1 MEQSQRRRAGCTECK
16 RKKAKCDEKRP
27 SCSRCYKYPHL
38 CSYELSVKTFRV
50 AKRKPASNAQ
60 IKTQPPFTDV
70 TAGGQQVSL
79 APSSAVTSNQLISY
93 TDTSDTFDSSFLSSS
108 MLDDSSDF
116 LISFPA
122 LSPPRLSFSISL
134 PSSPPLRSDPRR
146 IYFQHFVAHTAIV
159 YWPLQPD
166 MALSLII
173 PAADLSPCIM
183 GAMIAASSSQLFR
196 MARNPESKSAAISAT
211 VECLGNLREAI
222 TTPGFGNL
230 GVAILPTTLMLAT
243 TCVCAGDTTTF
254 RKHLNGALHIVQRD
268 KSKYSLDP
276 LWWMSLKWLVHL
288 LLMNRLSGL
297 PLPSRQT
304 KGFIDWDYLLTCMPD
319 LGRIDLTSGFSRELV
334 TALNIVCELSEP
346 RCMNVDASAQLY
358 ENDLACSTSPQEL
371 EVQLIELRKK
381 TASTVTDTVL
391 RTELEAS
398 HRLFTDATLLCLY
411 RRVNEL
417 PKDNPKVQ
425 TTVNSI
431 INSLHNID
439 KQSPVHAQLLWP
451 LLAAG
456 CDSTTYAER
465 TVVVETMESMTARG
479 MGSYENVLEFMRDYW
494 KNGGDMRWD
503 LFAKQTGKDLVLF

>member
-1 MEQSQRRRAGCTECK
+1 MEPSQRRRAGCTECK

-38 CSYELSVKTFRV
+38 CSYELSVKNFRV
-50 AKRKPASNAQ
+50 VKRKPANNTQ
-60 IKTQPPFTDV
+60 ITTWPSSTGEI
-70 TAGGQQVSL
+70 ASERQVSL
-79 APSSAVTSNQLISY
+79 APSSVVTPNQLISY
-93 TDTSDTFDSSFLSSS
+93 TNTSDTFE
-108 MLDDSSDF
+108 SDF
-116 LISFPA
+116 LSQSILNDSSEFLFSFPA
-122 LSPPRLSFSISL
+122 ASPPRLSISLSL

-146 IYFQHFVAHTAIV
+146 IYFQHFVAHTATV
-159 YWPLQPD
+159 YWPLQPI
-166 MALSLII
+166 MALSLIL

-196 MARNPESKSAAISAT
+196 MVRNPESKSAAISAT
-211 VECLGNLREAI
+211 VECLGSLREAI
-222 TTPGFGNL
+222 TSPGFGDL
-230 GVAILPTTLMLAT
+230 GVTILPTTLMLAT

-268 KSKYSLDP
+268 KTKYSLDP
-276 LWWMSLKWLVHL
+276 LWWMSLKWLVHM

-304 KGFIDWDYLLTCMPD
+304 KGFIDWEYLLTCMPD

-334 TALNIVCELSEP
+334 TALNRVCELSEP
-346 RCMNVDASAQLY
+346 RCLDIDASGQLHG
-358 ENDLACSTSPQEL
+358 NGLARSAISHEL
-371 EVQLIELRKK
+371 ELQLIELRKK

-391 RTELEAS
+391 RTELETS

-411 RRVNEL
+411 RRVDEL
-417 PKDNPKVQ
+417 PKDNLKVQ
-425 TTVNSI
+425 TAVKSI
-431 INSLHNID
+431 INSLQNIH

-451 LLAAG
+451 LFAAG
-456 CDSTTYAER
+456 CDSTAHAER
-465 TVVVETMESMTARG
+465 TIVVETMESMIARG
-479 MGSYENVLEFMRDYW
+479 LGSCENVLEFMRDYW

>member
-1 MEQSQRRRAGCTECK
+1 MTTQLSSTDETANEQQ
-16 RKKAKCDEKRP
+16 
-27 SCSRCYKYPHL
+27 L
-38 CSYELSVKTFRV
+38 
-50 AKRKPASNAQ
+50 
-60 IKTQPPFTDV
+60 
-70 TAGGQQVSL
+70 SL
-79 APSSAVTSNQLISY
+79 APSSVVTTTQLISY
-93 TDTSDTFDSSFLSSS
+93 TGISNTFESNFPSSPI
-108 MLDDSSDF
+108 LDDSTDF
-116 LISFPA
+116 LFPFHSSRPPT
-122 LSPPRLSFSISL
+122 LSISISL
-134 PSSPPLRSDPRR
+134 PTSPPLRSDPRR
-146 IYFQHFVAHTAIV
+146 IYFQHFVAHTAVV

-166 MALSLII
+166 MALSLIL

-211 VECLGNLREAI
+211 VECLRSLREAI

-230 GVAILPTTLMLAT
+230 GVTLLPTTLMLAT

-334 TALNIVCELSEP
+334 TALNMVCELSEP
-346 RCMNVDASAQLY
+346 RCMNVDASGQLH
-358 ENDLACSTSPQEL
+358 ENDLACNAYSHEL
-371 EVQLIELRKK
+371 EHRLIELRKK
-381 TASTVTDTVL
+381 NASTVTDMVL
-391 RTELEAS
+391 RTELEAC
-398 HRLFTDATLLCLY
+398 HRSFTDATLLCLY
-411 RRVNEL
+411 RRVDEL

-425 TTVNSI
+425 RAVSSI
-431 INSLHNID
+431 ISSLQNIG
-439 KQSPVHAQLLWP
+439 KQSPVQAQLFWP

-456 CDSTTYAER
+456 CDSTTHAER
-465 TVVVETMESMTARG
+465 TIVVETMESMTARG
-479 MGSYENVLEFMRDYW
+479 LGSYENVLEFMRDYW

-503 LFAKQTGKDLVLF
+503 IFAKQTGKDLVLF

>member
-1 MEQSQRRRAGCTECK
+1 MFTMLQV
-16 RKKAKCDEKRP
+16 P
-27 SCSRCYKYPHL
+27 SPL
-38 CSYELSVKTFRV
+38 L
-50 AKRKPASNAQ
+50 
-60 IKTQPPFTDV
+60 ILTQPSSTDE
-70 TAGGQQVSL
+70 TADEQQVSL
-79 APSSAVTSNQLISY
+79 APSSVATSNQLISY
-93 TDTSDTFDSSFLSSS
+93 TDMSDTFESNFISSS
-108 MLDDSSDF
+108 IIDDPSDW
-116 LISFPA
+116 LSHFPA
-122 LSPPRLSFSISL
+122 ESPPRHSLSISF

-146 IYFQHFVAHTAIV
+146 IYFQHFVAHTATV

-166 MALSLII
+166 MALSLIL

-196 MARNPESKSAAISAT
+196 MARNPESRSAAITAT

-222 TTPGFGNL
+222 TTPRFGDV
-230 GVAILPTTLMLAT
+230 GVTILPTTLMLAT
-243 TCVCAGDTTTF
+243 TCVCAGDTATF
-254 RKHLNGALHIVQRD
+254 RKHLNGALHVVQRD

-334 TALNIVCELSEP
+334 AALNMVCELSEP
-346 RCMNVDASAQLY
+346 SCMNVDASGQ
-358 ENDLACSTSPQEL
+358 
-371 EVQLIELRKK
+371 V
-381 TASTVTDTVL
+381 
-391 RTELEAS
+391 
-398 HRLFTDATLLCLY
+398 
-411 RRVNEL
+411 RVDEL

-425 TTVNSI
+425 TTVDSI
-431 INSLHNID
+431 ITSLQKID

-456 CDSTTYAER
+456 CDSTTHAER
-465 TVVVETMESMTARG
+465 TIVVETMESMTARG
-479 MGSYENVLEFMRDYW
+479 LGSYENVLEFMRDYW

>member
-1 MEQSQRRRAGCTECK
+1 MEPSQRRRAGCTECK

-38 CSYELSVKTFRV
+38 CSYELSVKSFRV
-50 AKRKPASNAQ
+50 AKRKPVKDAQ
-60 IKTQPPFTDV
+60 IMTLQSLNDE
-70 TAGGQQVSL
+70 AASEQQVSL
-79 APSSAVTSNQLISY
+79 ASSSVATSNQLISY
-93 TDTSDTFDSSFLSSS
+93 TATPDTFENNFLSSPIQG
-108 MLDDSSDF
+108 DSSEF
-116 LISFPA
+116 LFYFPA
-122 LSPPRLSFSISL
+122 VSPPRLKISL
-134 PSSPPLRSDPRR
+134 SFPSSPPLRSDPRR
-146 IYFQHFVAHTAIV
+146 IYFQHFVAHTATV
-159 YWPLQPD
+159 YWPLQPEI
-166 MALSLII
+166 ALSLIL

-196 MARNPESKSAAISAT
+196 MARNLESKSAAISAT

-222 TTPGFGNL
+222 TTPGFGGL
-230 GVAILPTTLMLAT
+230 GVTILPTTLMLAT

-268 KSKYSLDP
+268 KAKYSLDP

-304 KGFIDWDYLLTCMPD
+304 KGFIDWDYLLACMPD

-334 TALNIVCELSEP
+334 TALNMVCELSEP
-346 RCMNVDASAQLY
+346 RCMNADASGQLY
-358 ENDLACSTSPQEL
+358 GNDPARSAYSLEL
-371 EVQLIELRKK
+371 ELRLIELRKK
-381 TASTVTDTVL
+381 TASTVTDVVL
-391 RTELEAS
+391 RTELETS

-411 RRVNEL
+411 RRVDEL
-417 PKDNPKVQ
+417 PKHNPKVQ
-425 TTVNSI
+425 TAVKSI
-431 INSLHNID
+431 INSLQNIG

-456 CDSTTYAER
+456 CDSTTHAER
-465 TVVVETMESMTARG
+465 TIVVETMESMTARG
-479 MGSYENVLEFMRDYW
+479 LGSYDNVLEFMRDYW

>member
-1 MEQSQRRRAGCTECK
+1 M
-16 RKKAKCDEKRP
+16 
-27 SCSRCYKYPHL
+27 
-38 CSYELSVKTFRV
+38 
-50 AKRKPASNAQ
+50 
-60 IKTQPPFTDV
+60 
-70 TAGGQQVSL
+70 
-79 APSSAVTSNQLISY
+79 
-93 TDTSDTFDSSFLSSS
+93 SDTFESSFLSSS
-108 MLDDSSDF
+108 VLDDSSEF
-116 LISFPA
+116 LFSFPPM
-122 LSPPRLSFSISL
+122 SPPSLSISISL
-134 PSSPPLRSDPRR
+134 PASPPLRSDPRR

-166 MALSLII
+166 IALSLIL

-196 MARNPESKSAAISAT
+196 MARNPESRSAAISAT

-222 TTPGFGNL
+222 TTPGFGDL
-230 GVAILPTTLMLAT
+230 GVTILPTTLMLAT

-304 KGFIDWDYLLTCMPD
+304 KGFIDWDYLLTCLPD

-334 TALNIVCELSEP
+334 TTLNMVCELSEP
-346 RCMNVDASAQLY
+346 RCVDV
-358 ENDLACSTSPQEL
+358 DTSSHSLHGNNIARRAYSHEL
-371 EVQLIELRKK
+371 ELRLMELRKK
-381 TASTVTDTVL
+381 TASTVRDVVL
-391 RTELEAS
+391 RTELEIT

-411 RRVNEL
+411 RRVDEL

-431 INSLHNID
+431 ISSLQDID

-451 LLAAG
+451 LFAAG

-465 TVVVETMESMTARG
+465 TIVVEAMESMTSRG

>member
-38 CSYELSVKTFRV
+38 CSYELSVKTFRM

-122 LSPPRLSFSISL
+122 LSPPRLSVSLSL
-134 PSSPPLRSDPRR
+134 PPSPPLRSDPRR

-230 GVAILPTTLMLAT
+230 GVTILPTTLMLAT

-371 EVQLIELRKK
+371 ELQLIELRKK

>member
-1 MEQSQRRRAGCTECK
+1 MEPSQRRRAGCTECK

-38 CSYELSVKTFRV
+38 CSYELSVKTVRV

-79 APSSAVTSNQLISY
+79 APSSAVISNQLISY

-122 LSPPRLSFSISL
+122 VSPPKPSISISL

-166 MALSLII
+166 MALSLIL

-230 GVAILPTTLMLAT
+230 GVTILPTTLMLAT

-254 RKHLNGALHIVQRD
+254 RKHLNGALHIIQRD

-346 RCMNVDASAQLY
+346 RCMNVDASAQW
-358 ENDLACSTSPQEL
+358 
-371 EVQLIELRKK
+371 
-381 TASTVTDTVL
+381 
-391 RTELEAS
+391 
-398 HRLFTDATLLCLY
+398 
-411 RRVNEL
+411 RVNEL

>member
-1 MEQSQRRRAGCTECK
+1 MEPSQRRRAGCTECK
-16 RKKAKCDEKRP
+16 RKKAKITTKPSSTVEK
-27 SCSRCYKYPHL
+27 
-38 CSYELSVKTFRV
+38 SVE
-50 AKRKPASNAQ
+50 
-60 IKTQPPFTDV
+60 
-70 TAGGQQVSL
+70 QQVSL
-79 APSSAVTSNQLISY
+79 APSSVATSNQLISF
-93 TDTSDTFDSSFLSSS
+93 TDTSDAFEINFLSSS
-108 MLDDSSDF
+108 MLDDPSEF
-116 LISFPA
+116 LFPLPA
-122 LSPPRLSFSISL
+122 VSLPRLSISISL

-146 IYFQHFVAHTAIV
+146 IYFQHFVAHTATV

-166 MALSLII
+166 MALSLIL

-196 MARNPESKSAAISAT
+196 MARNPESRSAAISAT
-211 VECLGNLREAI
+211 VECLRNLREAI
-222 TTPGFGNL
+222 TSPGFGDL
-230 GVAILPTTLMLAT
+230 GVTILPTTLMLAT

-334 TALNIVCELSEP
+334 TALNMVCELSEP
-346 RCMNVDASAQLY
+346 SYMNVDASGQLY
-358 ENDLACSTSPQEL
+358 GNDLARSAQSREL
-371 EVQLIELRKK
+371 ELRLIELRKK
-381 TASTVTDTVL
+381 TTSTVTDVVL
-391 RTELEAS
+391 RTELESS

-411 RRVNEL
+411 RRVDEL

-425 TTVNSI
+425 TAVNSI
-431 INSLHNID
+431 INSLQHID

-456 CDSTTYAER
+456 CDSTTHAER
-465 TVVVETMESMTARG
+465 IIVVETMESMTARG
-479 MGSYENVLEFMRDYW
+479 LGSYENVLEFMRDYW
-494 KNGGDMRWD
+494 KNGGDMRWE

>member
-38 CSYELSVKTFRV
+38 CSYELSVKNFRV
-50 AKRKPASNAQ
+50 AKRKPANNAQ
-60 IKTQPPFTDV
+60 ITTR
-70 TAGGQQVSL
+70 
-79 APSSAVTSNQLISY
+79 PSSTNETASERQLSLGPVTSNQLISY
-93 TDTSDTFDSSFLSSS
+93 SDTSDTFESNFLSPSILNDSSEFL
-108 MLDDSSDF
+108 F
-116 LISFPA
+116 SFPA
-122 LSPPRLSFSISL
+122 VSPPRLSISISL

-146 IYFQHFVAHTAIV
+146 IYFQHFVAHTATV

-166 MALSLII
+166 MALSLIL

-196 MARNPESKSAAISAT
+196 IARNPESKSAAILAT
-211 VECLGNLREAI
+211 MECLANLREAI
-222 TTPGFGNL
+222 TTPGFGDL

-254 RKHLNGALHIVQRD
+254 RKHLDGALHIVQRD

-276 LWWMSLKWLVHL
+276 LWWLSLKWLVHL

-334 TALNIVCELSEP
+334 TALNMVCELFEP
-346 RCMNVDASAQLY
+346 YCMNVNASGQLDGC
-358 ENDLACSTSPQEL
+358 DLVRSAHSHEL
-371 EVQLIELRKK
+371 ELRLIELRKK
-381 TASTVTDTVL
+381 TASTVTDVVL
-391 RTELEAS
+391 RIELETS

-411 RRVNEL
+411 RRVDEL
-417 PKDNPKVQ
+417 PKHNPKVQ
-425 TTVNSI
+425 IAVKSI
-431 INSLHNID
+431 IDSLQNIS

-451 LLAAG
+451 LLAVG
-456 CDSTTYAER
+456 CDSTTHAER
-465 TVVVETMESMTARG
+465 TIVVETMESMTARG
-479 MGSYENVLEFMRDYW
+479 LGSYDNVLEFMRDYW

-503 LFAKQTGKDLVLF
+503 LFAKQTGKDLILF

>member
-38 CSYELSVKTFRV
+38 CSYELSVKSFRV
-50 AKRKPASNAQ
+50 AKRKPANNAQ
-60 IKTQPPFTDV
+60 VTTQPPPTVETPSDV
-70 TAGGQQVSL
+70 S
-79 APSSAVTSNQLISY
+79 PSSVVTPSQLTSY
-93 TDTSDTFDSSFLSSS
+93 TDTPDTFESNFLSSS
-108 MLDDSSDF
+108 MLDDSSEF
-116 LISFPA
+116 LFSFPPM
-122 LSPPRLSFSISL
+122 SPPRLSISISL

-166 MALSLII
+166 MALSLIL

-196 MARNPESKSAAISAT
+196 MARNPESKNAAISAT

-222 TTPGFGNL
+222 TTPGFGDL
-230 GVAILPTTLMLAT
+230 GVTILPTTLMLAT

-304 KGFIDWDYLLTCMPD
+304 KGFIDWDYLLTCLPD

-334 TALNIVCELSEP
+334 TALNMVCELSEP
-346 RCMNVDASAQLY
+346 LCMDVDANGHLY
-358 ENDLACSTSPQEL
+358 GDDIARRAYCHEL
-371 EVQLIELRKK
+371 ELRLMELRKK
-381 TASTVTDTVL
+381 TALTVTDMVL
-391 RTELEAS
+391 RTELEIT

-411 RRVNEL
+411 RRVDEM

-431 INSLHNID
+431 ITSLQNID
-439 KQSPVHAQLLWP
+439 KRSPVHAQLLWP

-456 CDSTTYAER
+456 CDSTTHAER

>member
-1 MEQSQRRRAGCTECK
+1 
-16 RKKAKCDEKRP
+16 
-27 SCSRCYKYPHL
+27 
-38 CSYELSVKTFRV
+38 
-50 AKRKPASNAQ
+50 
-60 IKTQPPFTDV
+60 
-70 TAGGQQVSL
+70 
-79 APSSAVTSNQLISY
+79 
-93 TDTSDTFDSSFLSSS
+93 
-108 MLDDSSDF
+108 
-116 LISFPA
+116 
-122 LSPPRLSFSISL
+122 
-134 PSSPPLRSDPRR
+134 
-146 IYFQHFVAHTAIV
+146 
-159 YWPLQPD
+159 
-166 MALSLII
+166 MALSLIL

-196 MARNPESKSAAISAT
+196 MARNPESKSAAILAT

-222 TTPGFGNL
+222 TTPGFGDL
-230 GVAILPTTLMLAT
+230 GVTILPTTLMLAT

-268 KSKYSLDP
+268 KAKHSLDP

-334 TALNIVCELSEP
+334 TALNMVCELSEP
-346 RCMNVDASAQLY
+346 RCMNVDAGGQLH
-358 ENDLACSTSPQEL
+358 ENDLARSTCSHEL
-371 EVQLIELRKK
+371 ELQLIELRKK
-381 TASTVTDTVL
+381 TASTVADVVL
-391 RTELEAS
+391 RIELEIS

-411 RRVNEL
+411 RRVDEL

-425 TTVNSI
+425 TAVKSI
-431 INSLHNID
+431 INSLQNIH

-456 CDSTTYAER
+456 CDSTTHAER
-465 TVVVETMESMTARG
+465 TIVVETMESMTARG
-479 MGSYENVLEFMRDYW
+479 LGSYENVLEFMRDYW

>member
-1 MEQSQRRRAGCTECK
+1 MEPSQRRRAGCTECK

-38 CSYELSVKTFRV
+38 CSYELSVKSFRV
-50 AKRKPASNAQ
+50 AKRKPANNAQ
-60 IKTQPPFTDV
+60 ILTQPSSTDE
-70 TAGGQQVSL
+70 TADEQQVSL
-79 APSSAVTSNQLISY
+79 APSSVATSNQLISY
-93 TDTSDTFDSSFLSSS
+93 TDMSDTFESNFISSS
-108 MLDDSSDF
+108 MIDDPSNWLSH
-116 LISFPA
+116 FPA
-122 LSPPRLSFSISL
+122 ESPPRHSLSISF

-146 IYFQHFVAHTAIV
+146 IYFQHFVVHTATV

-166 MALSLII
+166 MALSLIL

-196 MARNPESKSAAISAT
+196 MVRNPESRSAAITAT

-222 TTPGFGNL
+222 TTPRFGDV
-230 GVAILPTTLMLAT
+230 GVTILPTTLMLAT
-243 TCVCAGDTTTF
+243 TCVCAGDTATF
-254 RKHLNGALHIVQRD
+254 RKHLNGALHVVQRD

-319 LGRIDLTSGFSRELV
+319 LGRIDFTSGFSRELV
-334 TALNIVCELSEP
+334 AALNMVCELSEP
-346 RCMNVDASAQLY
+346 SCMNVDASGQLY
-358 ENDLACSTSPQEL
+358 GNELARSVYSHEL
-371 EVQLIELRKK
+371 ELRLIELREKS
-381 TASTVTDTVL
+381 ASTVTDVVL
-391 RTELEAS
+391 RTELENS

-411 RRVNEL
+411 RRVDEL

-431 INSLHNID
+431 ITSLQKID

-456 CDSTTYAER
+456 CDSTTHAER
-465 TVVVETMESMTARG
+465 TIVVETMESMTARG
-479 MGSYENVLEFMRDYW
+479 LGSYENVLEFMRDYW